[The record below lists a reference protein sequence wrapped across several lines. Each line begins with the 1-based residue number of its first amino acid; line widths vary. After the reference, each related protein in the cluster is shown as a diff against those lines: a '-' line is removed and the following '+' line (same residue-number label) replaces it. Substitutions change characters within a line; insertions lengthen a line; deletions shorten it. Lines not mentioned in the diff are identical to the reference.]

1 MEYRTSSRRDPNIE
15 ANKENN
21 ENLIKALYD
30 IFTKNSPKEDIDKLK
45 AAYALN
51 MCTVSISQ
59 IVDYNDINILEQEY
73 DAILNN
79 LNLEQMPKDEALLR
93 ILKQILDTITY
104 FRIEEV
110 EKEFIE
116 KEYQQKMKNAIWS
129 AVPNFGII
137 ISRGNPITAV
147 ISLASQVGI
156 GYMNYRKNKAECD
169 NGKEKQMWQLRKT
182 AIEQFNGLRR
192 ELFDTAWRLADE
204 YDFPDEYRLT
214 EKQIAQ
220 YNKILMDNDEI
231 RKHERLYSIK
241 DKFKAYPP
249 FWYYIGNTAKRI
261 SESDDETVNENEKAD
276 FALKARGYFEEF
288 FKLNKYNILRE
299 DQIAASGSLEY
310 AEILLKDDN
319 PDKAKI
325 SECIDK
331 ARALCGNAFDVLQLC
346 SVLYLKNNEADKAS
360 EILRILVNED
370 YNRIIN
376 AQLLSS
382 IYVKEGNKK
391 DYELLITRVD
401 KKYLYPMDGNNI
413 AFKNN
418 QKAVLANKFATCL
431 SNFFNKYAI
440 EWNKIIPVFEN
451 ENYSDSF
458 FAYTTEAKEY
468 RLCESEKIFK
478 DKNESYKNRLRYCD
492 YQIKLLDVVN
502 EAFDKIFS
510 FEPLKNDELIE
521 KAKDCI
527 LKKFEACKD
536 KYIDLSTKINEGKFS
551 EDDYRESQSDELSI
565 VHIFEDT
572 IIMLSK
578 HLSKIIRSANIENLT
593 EIDGKLSE
601 FCSLNGLSYPETCD
615 NKLTVSHPSVNS
627 NAFSL
632 QKIFGE
638 SISHSKHKI
647 DFTNEIIE
655 CIKSH
660 VTDKNKTSNILFTR
674 DTQEFTDYFDNTDF
688 RKKIGNTLES
698 IKQNSIAIYKDEKF
712 DLHLTIKG
720 IIAVNKTV
728 RITPISRRKILEI
741 FLYKEVKIDNDRIIL
756 TQYVYPIPPSIA
768 DIFKKIISDINRIAA
783 KYKPADE
790 KEDHT
795 AIGELLSALRWN
807 IDNDF
812 EYSTLDELKTN
823 FSYFGNHEL
832 EEMLYSGQFK
842 ENIKWNNALKN
853 VLKERGYADDYIDSL
868 EN

>member
-21 ENLIKALYD
+21 ENIIKALYD

-79 LNLEQMPKDEALLR
+79 LNLEQMPKDEALLQ

-129 AVPNFGII
+129 AVPNFGVI
-137 ISRGNPITAV
+137 ISGGNPITAV

-156 GYMNYRKNKAECD
+156 GYMNYRRNKAECD
-169 NGKEKQMWQLRKT
+169 NEKEKQMWQLRKT

-231 RKHERLYSIK
+231 RKYERLYSIK

-261 SESDDETVNENEKAD
+261 SESDDETVKENVKAD

-360 EILRILVNED
+360 EILSILVNED

-376 AQLLSS
+376 AQFLSG
-382 IYVKEGNKK
+382 IYVKEQNK
-391 DYELLITRVD
+391 DAYDLLSTRVD
-401 KKYLYPMDGNNI
+401 QRYLYPMNPDNSV
-413 AFKNN
+413 FENN
-418 QKAVLANKFATCL
+418 QRAILANKFAVCL
-431 SNFFNKYAI
+431 SDFFNKYAI
-440 EWNKIIPVFEN
+440 EWNKIIPIFEAD
-451 ENYSDSF
+451 NYPDSF
-458 FAYTTEAKEY
+458 FAYTTEAREY
-468 RLCESEKIFK
+468 RLCEAEKIFK
-478 DKNESYKNRLRYCD
+478 DKHGLYKNRLKDCD
-492 YQIKLLDVVN
+492 YQIKFLDVIN
-502 EAFDKIFS
+502 DAYNKIFS
-510 FEPLKNDELIE
+510 FESFNNDELRKKAE
-521 KAKDCI
+521 KLIREKI
-527 LKKFEACKD
+527 EACKN
-536 KYIDLSTKINEGKFS
+536 KYNDLSTKINNGTFS
-551 EDDYRESQSDELSI
+551 EDDYKESQSDELSI

-572 IIMLSK
+572 IKLLCD
-578 HLSKIIRSANIENLT
+578 HLSKIIRTANIESLT
-593 EIDGKLSE
+593 KIDGNLSE
-601 FCSLNGLSYPETCD
+601 FCSLNGLSYPETYD
-615 NKLTVSHPSVNS
+615 NKLTVSHPSENTNV
-627 NAFSL
+627 FQL
-632 QKIFGE
+632 EIFGNAV
-638 SISHSKHKI
+638 SKAKLKT
-647 DFTNEIIE
+647 DKTNGIIE
-655 CIKSH
+655 CIKKH
-660 VTDKNKTSNILFTR
+660 VIDSNIEDGILFTNNEP
-674 DTQEFTDYFDNTDF
+674 DFTKYFDNEAF
-688 RKKIGNTLES
+688 RKKNKSTYENLRNTS
-698 IKQNSIAIYKDEKF
+698 VAIYINKDKKF
-712 DLHLTIKG
+712 DLHFTHKG
-720 IIAVNKTV
+720 IVSVLKNVTKK
-728 RITPISRRKILEI
+728 ITSYSK
-741 FLYKEVKIDNDRIIL
+741 VKIENEKIVL
-756 TQYVYPIPPSIA
+756 TEASYPLLPSTA
-768 DIFKKIISDINRIAA
+768 DIFAKIIHDVNKIEV

-790 KEDHT
+790 KEGHT
-795 AIGELLSALRWN
+795 AI
-807 IDNDF
+807 
-812 EYSTLDELKTN
+812 DELFSELN
-823 FSYFGNHEL
+823 FDVANYSANDEFFQQAPLVELEKYFSKLGDHEL
-832 EEMLYSGQFK
+832 EEMLQNRRFNK
-842 ENIKWNNALKN
+842 KDTPRCIWAIKN
-853 VLKERGYADDYIDSL
+853 VLKSRGYSGNYITSL